1 MRPTLS
7 AASTSFASL
16 SVIIAA
22 IALAPAVAAQP
33 GAPGEAPPP
42 APDAAPPA
50 PPPLPVLPRVIVT
63 SVGAALPP
71 TALESSLGPALRATY
86 ALHFASADR
95 FGPEELFRA
104 RMESTA
110 AVHVWVDT
118 TTPGL
123 ARLYFA
129 NRDGTRYL
137 VRTLELSAPVDELG
151 REALAQAIEW
161 SLQALVEGTVGLTR
175 AEAEALFSGP
185 AAPAHVAPAPR
196 AEPRRPIGGLR
207 REAPGWLPEVALLH
221 GWAPASRELIATQGP
236 VLRLGVDRLARRY
249 QVGLAVSAQYLYPQR
264 HAEAGVAL
272 EVESVAARLD
282 ARTLA
287 TGLVEGAGVGLRL
300 GLGLDAV
307 SATPEALDAARF
319 EAAPP
324 RTTAVPLV
332 TGGLVWQLRVEPRVR
347 LELGLGAELDLVAVH
362 YDVVTA
368 AGTTEI
374 LARWPVRPSATVGV
388 ALF

>member
-16 SVIIAA
+16 SVIVAA

-33 GAPGEAPPP
+33 GAPGLAPSPAPDTAPPPP
-42 APDAAPPA
+42 AP
-50 PPPLPVLPRVIVT
+50 PVLPRVIVT
-63 SVGAALPP
+63 SVGAALAPA
-71 TALESSLGPALRATY
+71 ALESSLGPALRATY
-86 ALHFASADR
+86 ALHFSSADR

-104 RMESTA
+104 RLESTA

-137 VRTLELSAPVDELG
+137 VRTLELSVPVDELD

-161 SLQALVEGTVGLTR
+161 SLQALAAGTAGLTR
-175 AEAEALFSGP
+175 AEAEALFADP
-185 AAPAHVAPAPR
+185 AAPAPDAPAP
-196 AEPRRPIGGLR
+196 PPQPGRPSDSHWRG
-207 REAPGWLPEVALLH
+207 APGWLPEVALLH
-221 GWAPASRELIATQGP
+221 GWAPESRELIATQGP
-236 VLRLGVDRLARRY
+236 VLRLGLDRITRRH
-249 QVGLAVSAQYLYPQR
+249 QVGLTASGQYRYPQR

-272 EVESVAARLD
+272 EIESVSARLD
-282 ARTLA
+282 VRALA
-287 TGLVEGAGVGLRL
+287 TGLVEGAGIGLRL

-307 SATPEALDAARF
+307 SATPEALDTSRL
-319 EAAPP
+319 EAMAP
-324 RTTAVPLV
+324 RTSAVPLV
-332 TGGLVWQLRVEPRVR
+332 GGGLVCQLRVEPRVR
-347 LELGLGAELDLVAVH
+347 LELGVGAELDLVAVR

-368 AGTTEI
+368 AGTTEL
-374 LARWPVRPSATVGV
+374 LARWPVRPSASVGV